1 MFSAVHPTT
10 DIVNIFRHVRFVPG
24 TDSCTAGKQSYR
36 EKQLPASIDFSPA
49 QRVGGLLFFATIED
63 VQAHALAAE
72 ES

>member
-1 MFSAVHPTT
+1 MHCRQTV
-10 DIVNIFRHVRFVPG
+10 I
-24 TDSCTAGKQSYR
+24 R

-72 ES
+72 EG